1 MELFESILAVE
12 PDVDTYFECLAALYK
27 RRLKYA
33 KILQYQPIPTMSQV
47 GPRGLLQ
54 YGVLSD
60 KALVTLL
67 FWRKWFFDIDN
78 RAGQET
84 GYIFEPIVA
93 RCIGGQSIS
102 ASKSPVRRTSDV
114 NKGRQVD
121 CIVGNDAYE
130 IKLRI
135 TIAASGQGR
144 WGEEK
149 TFPEDCKNSGFRP
162 ILLVFD
168 GTQANKLDELTAIFI
183 KCGGEVKTGE
193 GAWAH
198 LESMAGPAISVFLEK
213 YVKEPLK
220 NLLESAPSREDL
232 PSLSLHQTD
241 TTIQIVIG
249 DEAVTINRPM
259 KEEDI
264 ISDEGN

>member
-1 MELFESILAVE
+1 MLTITQKKILNSAKTAGTELGVGLTSAQCSYLMVLIISDLNLPLKLEINTPELPGFFNESALTFSGITGVSDVELFESILAVE

-93 RCIGGQSIS
+93 RCIGG
-102 ASKSPVRRTSDV
+102 
-114 NKGRQVD
+114 
-121 CIVGNDAYE
+121 
-130 IKLRI
+130 
-135 TIAASGQGR
+135 
-144 WGEEK
+144 
-149 TFPEDCKNSGFRP
+149 
-162 ILLVFD
+162 
-168 GTQANKLDELTAIFI
+168 
-183 KCGGEVKTGE
+183 
-193 GAWAH
+193 
-198 LESMAGPAISVFLEK
+198 
-213 YVKEPLK
+213 
-220 NLLESAPSREDL
+220 
-232 PSLSLHQTD
+232 
-241 TTIQIVIG
+241 
-249 DEAVTINRPM
+249 
-259 KEEDI
+259 
-264 ISDEGN
+264 